1 MRCVGLSSKLLKR
14 AFSSSY
20 SNNIIITQ
28 MLKFL
33 REDLKRNVILNAL
46 HKACLGFCL
55 RLQWMQPYLF
65 VSLCFLLVCLC
76 RSQDTVT
83 SSSPPPFVSLRIL
96 SQGRRMK
103 LAGTTRKKRW
113 NLRRL
118 WLRIPSGVAMRSINA
133 AHAQSSPGTA
143 GTRITRIAK
152 KTLKVGAGDP
162 RNQTSPR

>member
-1 MRCVGLSSKLLKR
+1 
-14 AFSSSY
+14 
-20 SNNIIITQ
+20 

-33 REDLKRNVILNAL
+33 GE
-46 HKACLGFCL
+46 
-55 RLQWMQPYLF
+55 
-65 VSLCFLLVCLC
+65 
-76 RSQDTVT
+76 T
-83 SSSPPPFVSLRIL
+83 SSSMHPQGMSGILSSPPVDATVSICFFMLSARVLVSLSRYSRFVLTPPVRVSLRIL